1 MTAANLK
8 PLYASSASAHERSA
22 LDVST
27 EAETVQA
34 AVAPISICGPA
45 KPSHPASPNVPRLN
59 SPAHVDRLKEPITSP
74 LVSQNGLVII
84 VGRGQGKQL
93 KSDRRRRT
101 LRAGPLHRPT
111 TKAIKYSLVTTS

>member
-34 AVAPISICGPA
+34 AVAPISKCGPA
-45 KPSHPASPNVPRLN
+45 KPSHPASA
-59 SPAHVDRLKEPITSP
+59 PAHVDRLKEPISSP
-74 LVSQNGLVII
+74 RVSHNGLVII